1 MSIFNKILK
10 LEESKEVKIE
20 ENPKVAAARELVRRS
35 DWLNEEI
42 RKCKNALYVLEYAQE
57 NPDKIQMKIPI
68 PGDRRTLSGMYSGY
82 INYYDYDLPIEACD
96 LLNIIEITKE
106 YYKQQIVSLERELKN
121 TIIWNIKT
129 ALTIW
134 EIENFHLLFLK
145 QNMEEK

>member
-68 PGDRRTLSGMYSGY
+68 PGDRRTLGGMYSGY
-82 INYYDYDLPIEACD
+82 INCYDYDLPIEACD

-106 YYKQQIVSLERELKN
+106 YYKQQIVSLERELK
-121 TIIWNIKT
+121 T
-129 ALTIW
+129 L
-134 EIENFHLLFLK
+134 
-145 QNMEEK
+145 